1 MKKIHNIEQI
11 ETLPIPSDIKALLL
25 NHLIEPFGDIES
37 TKTFWREVGTTL
49 YLLDSTDTDESLKIE
64 PEEEQ
69 HFIRFVTNYPE
80 YVLLLNGED
89 CPWILAVAIITMEGS
104 GAYLLAPT
112 SCSALPVQILQPQA
126 TVNP

>member
-1 MKKIHNIEQI
+1 MKTIQAFEEVKS
-11 ETLPIPSDIKALLL
+11 LLIPDDIKAELLA
-25 NHLIEPFGDIES
+25 HLIEPFGDIES

-49 YLLDSTDTDESLKIE
+49 YLIEHSDTDESLAAE
-64 PEEEQ
+64 TEEAQ

-89 CPWILAVAIITMEGS
+89 CPWILAVAIITMEGG

-112 SCSALPVQILQPQA
+112 TSPTLPARTLLPQGSDCE
-126 TVNP
+126 